1 MEELLGAVGRES
13 SKENAAV
20 HRQTVGSAS
29 RGNRNLLEI
38 GPRVR
43 REPR

>member
-29 RGNRNLLEI
+29 RGIETY
-38 GPRVR
+38 
-43 REPR
+43 